1 MGKSL
6 FVIDENSLRAEQ
18 EHLVAHGYDT
28 ADRDLERLGM
38 TISRL
43 PSEAGVIWRL
53 TLPRGEQFEAW
64 EPGTAGLAPP
74 DEILQLISGIVGE
87 KALVPS
93 APVSNDAGVARL
105 REMLEEQRR
114 ALLTSDP
121 GARLGTHAENLHRHR
136 VAARRSRAFLHA
148 VGGHVDPDWRRS
160 LARSLRGLGEAT
172 GPVRDL
178 DVLLEH
184 LLPQLRELSDSD
196 QRGAATLAA
205 SLAQARTVARARLL
219 EALDEERYHS
229 LLVRLQQPPRLH
241 TGVDAIPLDRI
252 ARREFRRLA
261 KAVKR
266 LGKHPSESGVHG
278 LRIALKRARY
288 AAELSAPAG
297 KARRA
302 FLEAAG
308 TLQLLLG
315 EHHDAVVAESLL
327 RSSTVVDDSTAA
339 AFVAGRIAERQIAR
353 RAQITEQLPAAWRR
367 LRKRGSR
374 L

>member
-1 MGKSL
+1 M
-6 FVIDENSLRAEQ
+6 
-18 EHLVAHGYDT
+18 
-28 ADRDLERLGM
+28 
-38 TISRL
+38 
-43 PSEAGVIWRL
+43 
-53 TLPRGEQFEAW
+53 
-64 EPGTAGLAPP
+64 
-74 DEILQLISGIVGE
+74 
-87 KALVPS
+87 PS
-93 APVSNDAGVARL
+93 APVSSDNGVARL
-105 REMLEEQRR
+105 REMLEEQRG
-114 ALLTSDP
+114 ALLASDP
-121 GARLGTHAENLHRHR
+121 GARLGTYVENLHRHR

-148 VGGHVDPDWRRS
+148 VGGHVDADWRRS
-160 LARSLRGLGEAT
+160 LAATPPSLGGGNRARCVISTFCSSISSRSSKRSTKQTNMARRPWPRPSLTRE
-172 GPVRDL
+172 
-178 DVLLEH
+178 DV
-184 LLPQLRELSDSD
+184 
-196 QRGAATLAA
+196 
-205 SLAQARTVARARLL
+205 AQARLL
-219 EALDEERYHS
+219 EALDEDRYHH
-229 LLVRLQQPPRLH
+229 LLARLQQPPRLP
-241 TGVDAIPLDRI
+241 TGVDSIPLDQI

-266 LGKHPSESGVHG
+266 LGKHPSASGVHG

-353 RAQITEQLPAAWRR
+353 RVQVTEQLPAAWRR

>member
-1 MGKSL
+1 MV
-6 FVIDENSLRAEQ
+6 VIDENWLRAEQ
-18 EHLVAHGYDT
+18 EHFVVHGYDT
-28 ADRDLERLGM
+28 VDRDLERLGM

-43 PSEAGVIWRL
+43 PSEAGVVWRL

-64 EPGTAGLAPP
+64 EPGNSGLAPP
-74 DEILQLISGIVGE
+74 DEIMRLITGVVAGKPI
-87 KALVPS
+87 VPS
-93 APVSNDAGVARL
+93 APVSSDSGVARL
-105 REMLEEQRR
+105 RAMLEEQRR
-114 ALLTSDP
+114 ALLASDP
-121 GARLGTHAENLHRHR
+121 GVRLGTYVENLHRHR

-148 VGGHVDPDWRRS
+148 VGGHVDEDWRRS
-160 LARSLRGLGEAT
+160 LARSLRRLGEAT

-184 LLPQLRELSDSD
+184 IVPQLQELDEAD
-196 QRGAATLAA
+196 EHGAAALAA
-205 SLAQARTVARARLL
+205 SLAHSRDVAQARLL
-219 EALDEERYHS
+219 EALDEDRYDH
-229 LLVRLQQPPRLH
+229 LLARLQQPPRLSA
-241 TGVDAIPLDRI
+241 GVDSIPLDRI

-261 KAVKR
+261 KAIKR
-266 LGKHPSESGVHG
+266 LGKHPSASGLHG

-339 AFVAGRIAERQIAR
+339 AFVAGRIAERQTAR
-353 RAQITEQLPAAWRR
+353 RAQVTEQLPGAWRR
-367 LRKRGSR
+367 LRKRGSQ

>member
-1 MGKSL
+1 VGKSL
-6 FVIDENSLRAEQ
+6 FVIDENWLRAEQ

-28 ADRDLERLGM
+28 VDRDLERLGM

-43 PSEAGVIWRL
+43 PSEAGVVWRL

-64 EPGTAGLAPP
+64 EPGNCGLAPP
-74 DEILQLISGIVGE
+74 DEIMRLIAGVVAGKPI
-87 KALVPS
+87 APC
-93 APVSNDAGVARL
+93 APVSSDSGVARL
-105 REMLEEQRR
+105 RELLDEQRR

-121 GARLGTHAENLHRHR
+121 GARLGTHVENLHRHR

-148 VGGHVDPDWRRS
+148 VGGHVDADWRRS
-160 LARSLRGLGEAT
+160 LARPLRRLGEAT

-184 LLPQLRELSDSD
+184 LVPQLKELDEAD
-196 QRGAATLAA
+196 EHGAATLAA
-205 SLAQARTVARARLL
+205 SLAHSRDVAQARLL
-219 EALDEERYHS
+219 EALGDDRYHH
-229 LLVRLQQPPRLH
+229 LLARLQQPPRLSA
-241 TGVDAIPLDRI
+241 GVDSIPLDRI

-261 KAVKR
+261 KAITH
-266 LGKHPSESGVHG
+266 LGKHPSASGLHG

-353 RAQITEQLPAAWRR
+353 RAQVTEQLPAAWRR
-367 LRKRGSR
+367 LRKRGSQ